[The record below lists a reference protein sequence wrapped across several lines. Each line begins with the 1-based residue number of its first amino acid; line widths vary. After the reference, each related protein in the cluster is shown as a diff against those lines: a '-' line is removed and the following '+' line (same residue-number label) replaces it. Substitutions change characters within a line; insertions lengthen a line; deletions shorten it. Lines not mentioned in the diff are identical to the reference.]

1 MLWHIL
7 NNFTFLKIVCEL
19 LVYKELHLISMYS
32 LVLVQSV
39 LMPYWNYYSIMDIY
53 FFFQNTMSHSKYG
66 NYQLILN
73 LKLR

>member
-1 MLWHIL
+1 
-7 NNFTFLKIVCEL
+7 
-19 LVYKELHLISMYS
+19 MYS

-53 FFFQNTMSHSKYG
+53 FSFKILCTMSHSKYG

-73 LKLR
+73 LKLG